1 MSQTIKELAE
11 LFLAQE
17 DKSRVI
23 CIMPHLR
30 SDGDAISSCLVMS
43 RALEK
48 LGYQTRVFLDEKVP
62 DLYFFMPGLEK
73 IEIFEPGQDL
83 PASYTLFVLDCH
95 EASRL
100 GEREVFWQQA
110 QTLYVM
116 DHHQVQDQPHAHFA
130 IESDRSSTAE
140 MVYFF
145 IQTLEEVS
153 GQTILDLPMASNLT
167 TGIYMDTGG
176 MRYSNTGVDTYRVMA
191 DLRARGVAVDYI
203 SEHAFGQV
211 PIEEARAR
219 GLALMKA
226 RMDCDGRLV
235 WCFFR
240 VRELLACSVEADQLG
255 YISSMLKEIKGT
267 DLAIFMQEDENPDGS
282 ADLRLSFRSSEDFN
296 AADFAQS
303 LGGGGHLRASGAT
316 LPIEGDIYDTVHY
329 VVEQAKAALA

>member
-17 DKSRVI
+17 DKNRLV
-23 CIMPHLR
+23 CIMPHVR

-48 LGYQTRVFLDEKVP
+48 LGFQTRVFLDEKVP

-73 IEIFEPGQDL
+73 IEIFEPEQDL

-100 GEREVFWQQA
+100 GGREIFWQKA
-110 QTLYVM
+110 QDLYIM
-116 DHHQVQDQPHAHFA
+116 DHHQVQEEPRAHFA

-145 IQTLEEVS
+145 IQSLEEVT
-153 GQTILDLPMASNLT
+153 GQDILDLDMASNLT
-167 TGIYMDTGG
+167 TGIYLDTGG
-176 MRYSNTGVDTYRVMA
+176 LRYSNTGADTYRVMA
-191 DLRARGVAVDYI
+191 DLRVMGVPVDFI
-203 SEHAFGQV
+203 AERAFGQV

-226 RMDCDGRLV
+226 RMDCNGRLI

-255 YISSMLKEIKGT
+255 YISSMLKQIKGT
-267 DLAIFMQEDENPDGS
+267 DLAIFMQEDEKPDGS
-282 ADLRLSFRSSEDFN
+282 ADLRLSIRSSEDFN
-296 AADFAQS
+296 AADFAQR

>member
-1 MSQTIKELAE
+1 MSQTIKALAE

-17 DKSRVI
+17 ERNRLI
-23 CIMPHLR
+23 CIMPHVR

-48 LGYQTRVFLDEKVP
+48 LGFQTRVFLDEKVP
-62 DLYFFMPGLEK
+62 DLYFFMPDLEK

-100 GEREVFWQQA
+100 GGRENFWHLA
-110 QTLYVM
+110 QELYIM
-116 DHHQVQDQPHAHFA
+116 DHHQVQEQPKAHFA
-130 IESDRSSTAE
+130 IESARSSTAE

-145 IQTLEEVS
+145 IKTLEQVT
-153 GQTILDLPMASNLT
+153 GQAILDLDMASNLT
-167 TGIYMDTGG
+167 TGIYLDTGG
-176 MRYSNTGVDTYRVMA
+176 LRYSNTGADTYRVMA
-191 DLRARGVAVDYI
+191 DLREMGVPIDHI
-203 SEHAFGQV
+203 TEHAFGQV

-240 VRELLACSVEADQLG
+240 LRELLACSVEADQLG
-255 YISSMLKEIKGT
+255 YISSMLKQIKGT
-267 DLAIFMQEDENPDGS
+267 DLAIFMQEEEKPDGS
-282 ADLRLSFRSSEDFN
+282 LDLRLSIRSSEDFN
-296 AADFAQS
+296 AAEFAQS
-303 LGGGGHLRASGAT
+303 LGGGGHLRASGAS
-316 LPIEGDIYDTVHY
+316 LPIEADIYDTVHE
-329 VVEQAKAALA
+329 VVERAKAALA